1 VLFLTPLLP
10 YYEDTIVPRLIFS
23 HLEEWLGAIVMTVM
37 VTLAF
42 INVVTRY
49 VVDIP
54 LAFTEEITVSMF
66 VWVTL
71 LGASIAFRQNAHL
84 SVTFFYDLAPQHLRK
99 FFLLFANTMSVVF
112 FSLVFYLG
120 SNQVLDEM
128 ELNVTSQALAIPVWL
143 YTGAV
148 PLFSLLIIVRIIQST
163 IDQLRSGKY

>member
-1 VLFLTPLLP
+1 M
-10 YYEDTIVPRLIFS
+10 
-23 HLEEWLGAIVMTVM
+23 LGAFVMAVM

-42 INVVTRY
+42 LNVLTRY
-49 VVDIP
+49 VIDSP

-84 SVTFFYDLAPQHLRK
+84 AVTFFYDLAPQHLRK
-99 FFLLFANTMSVVF
+99 LFLLFANAMSVVF
-112 FSLVFYLG
+112 FALVFYLG
-120 SNQVLDEM
+120 SNQVLDEID
-128 ELNVTSQALAIPVWL
+128 LNVQSQALRIPVWL

-163 IDQLRSGKY
+163 IGQLRSGKY